1 VSTAYMLVEV
11 TYAGTVIRLSTDAID
26 ITDAAEG
33 VTYSYWPG
41 LEALTVSTALGFLQS
56 SAGML
61 SVPVQTTLPVS
72 VAVLHAAGHQLARSP
87 AEISIWTAGTDY
99 AERIILARGV
109 VSDPEWGEPAEP
121 VAFSVEDAA
130 TVNPS
135 TVPSSTEQVDGWTWP
150 DSVLTLATEDL
161 GVVYPRVYGHPGYIG
176 GWVAGSQGV
185 WASYIDGPQGYQ
197 LIVAG
202 HAVDTPY
209 IRLTTD
215 QQTTPVQFRVVQ
227 VQDARGQIVSLVPY
241 YADYPADTL
250 SDYVD
255 ADGQHVYG
263 LRATPEATAY
273 QPSTDAP
280 IQVYATWYDP
290 VDVTRGGLSPLAGDV
305 IIDMLRLSGMS
316 IDYGRMAA
324 AAGLL
329 TSYQFDCVVDSRVKP
344 LDWLQAQ
351 LLPLLPV
358 SVDRSGDGAS
368 LIVWRYDATYD
379 DVTAALDADADPL
392 IERATPISADSR
404 DIANRWTLRYRY
416 SVRTGQYTDSVHRGN
431 ATLIVDGATQ
441 RAEPDAYCIASQSR
455 YGIIER
461 TIDTACVYDETTAG
475 AILAWMARAYAFPR
489 RTVSYV
495 VPSAYKLTK
504 GQIVTLTDS
513 KVTISEQLCI
523 VSDLQIDGTGTDA
536 VTLLMVEDP
545 QRDAKIG

>member
-1 VSTAYMLVEV
+1 MLVEV
-11 TYAGTVIRLSTDAID
+11 TYAGTVVRLATDALD
-26 ITDAAEG
+26 IEDAASG
-33 VTYSYWPG
+33 DTYSYWPG
-41 LEALTVSTALGFLQS
+41 IEAITVSTALNFLQA
-56 SAGML
+56 SAGSL
-61 SVPVQTTLPVS
+61 SIPVQATFPVN
-72 VAVLHAAGHQLARSP
+72 VAALHAAGHQLARSP
-87 AEISIWTAGTDY
+87 VEVSIWTVGTDY
-99 AERIILARGV
+99 AERVILARGV

-135 TVPSSTEQVDGWTWP
+135 TVPSATEQVDGWTWP

-185 WASYIDGPQGYQ
+185 WASYIDGPDGYQ

-202 HAVDTPY
+202 HSVDTPY
-209 IRLTTD
+209 IRLQTD
-215 QQTTPVQFRVVQ
+215 QQTTPTQFRVVQ
-227 VQDARGQIVSLVPY
+227 LEDARGQLVSIVPY
-241 YADYPADTL
+241 YADYPTNTL

-255 ADGQHVYG
+255 ADGEHVYG
-263 LRATPEATAY
+263 LRSPSVTAF
-273 QPSTDAP
+273 QPTTDAP

-305 IIDMLRLSGMS
+305 IVDMLRLSGMA

-329 TSYQFDCVVDSRVKP
+329 TTYRFDCVVDSRVKP

-351 LLPLLPV
+351 VLPLLPV

-368 LIVWRYDATYD
+368 LIVWRYDATAQ
-379 DVTAALDADADPL
+379 DVTAVLDADADPM
-392 IERATPISADSR
+392 IERATPISADSSS
-404 DIANRWTLRYRY
+404 IANRWTLRYRY
-416 SVRTGQYTDSVHRGN
+416 SVRTGQYTDSVQRGN
-431 ATLIVDGATQ
+431 ETLTVNGATQ
-441 RAEPDAYCIASQSR
+441 RAEPDAYCLASQGR

-461 TIDTACVYDETTAG
+461 VVDSACIYDETTAG
-475 AILAWMARAYAFPR
+475 AVLAWMARAYAFPR

-495 VPSAYKLTK
+495 VPSAYQLHK
-504 GQIVTLTDS
+504 GQIVALTDS
-513 KVTISEQLCI
+513 KVTIADQLCI

-536 VTLLMVEDP
+536 VTLLMIEDP
-545 QRDAKIG
+545 QRDPKIG

>member
-1 VSTAYMLVEV
+1 MSAAYMLVEV
-11 TYAGTVIRLSTDAID
+11 NYAGQVIRLATDALD
-26 ITDAAEG
+26 IEDAATG
-33 VTYSYWPG
+33 NTYSYSPG
-41 LEALTVSTALGFLQS
+41 ITGLTVSTALNFLQA
-56 SAGML
+56 SAGTL
-61 SVPVQTTLPVS
+61 SIPVEATFPVS
-72 VAVLHAAGHQLARSP
+72 VAALHAAGHQLARCPVEVSV
-87 AEISIWTAGTDY
+87 WTDGTDY
-99 AERIILARGV
+99 AERVVLARGV

-135 TVPSSTEQVDGWTWP
+135 QVPSATEQVDGWTWA
-150 DSVLTLATEDL
+150 DSILTLATEDL
-161 GVVYPRVYGHPGYIG
+161 GVVYPRIYGHPGYIG
-176 GWVAGSQGV
+176 GWCAGSQGV

-215 QQTTPVQFRVVQ
+215 QQLTPTQFRVVQ
-227 VQDARGQIVSLVPY
+227 VQDSRGQVVSIVPY
-241 YADYPADTL
+241 YADYPTNTL

-263 LRATPEATAY
+263 LRSPSVTAF
-273 QPSTDAP
+273 QPTTDAP

-290 VDVTRGGLSPLAGDV
+290 VDSTRGGLSPLAGDV
-305 IIDMLRLSGMS
+305 IIDMLSLSGMT

-329 TSYQFDCVVDSRVKP
+329 TTYRFDCVVDSRVRP

-351 LLPLLPV
+351 ILPLLPV

-368 LIVWRYDATYD
+368 LIVWRYDATYQ
-379 DVTAALDADADPL
+379 DVSAVLDADADPL
-392 IERATPISADSR
+392 IERATPISTDSSS
-404 DIANRWTLRYRY
+404 IANRWTLRYRY
-416 SVRTGQYTDSVHRGN
+416 SVRTGQYTDSVQRGN
-431 ATLIVDGATQ
+431 ETVVVNGATQ
-441 RAEPDAYCIASQSR
+441 RAEPDAYCLASQGR

-461 TIDTACVYDETTAG
+461 VIDSACIYDETTAG

-495 VPSAYKLTK
+495 VPSAYKLYK
-504 GQIVTLTDS
+504 GQIVTLTDA
-513 KVTISEQLCI
+513 KVSFAEQLCI

-536 VTLLMVEDP
+536 VTLLMIEDP
-545 QRDAKIG
+545 QRDTKIG

>member
-1 VSTAYMLVEV
+1 MSTAYMLVEV
-11 TYAGTVIRLSTDAID
+11 TYAGTVIRLATDALD
-26 ITDAAEG
+26 IEDAATG
-33 VTYSYWPG
+33 DTYSYWPG
-41 LEALTVSTALGFLQS
+41 IEALTVSTALNFLQA
-56 SAGML
+56 SAGSL
-61 SVPVQTTLPVS
+61 SIPVQSTFPVN
-72 VAVLHAAGHQLARSP
+72 VAALHAAGHQLARSP
-87 AEISIWTAGTDY
+87 VEVSIWTAGTDY

-150 DSVLTLATEDL
+150 GSVLTLATEDL

-185 WASYIDGPQGYQ
+185 WASYVSGPDGYQ

-227 VQDARGQIVSLVPY
+227 VEDSRGQIVSLVPY
-241 YADYPADTL
+241 FADYPANTL

-273 QPSTDAP
+273 QPTTDAP

-305 IIDMLRLSGMS
+305 IMDMLKLSGMT

-329 TSYQFDCVVDSRVKP
+329 TTYRFDCTVDARVKP

-351 LLPLLPV
+351 VLPLLPV

-368 LIVWRYDATYD
+368 LIVWRYDATAD
-379 DVTAALDADADPL
+379 DVTAVLDADADPL
-392 IERATPISADSR
+392 IERATNISADSSS
-404 DIANRWTLRYRY
+404 IANRWTLRYRY
-416 SVRTGQYTDSVHRGN
+416 SVRTGQYTDAVYRGN
-431 ATLIVDGATQ
+431 AEVVVDGATQ
-441 RAEPDAYCIASQSR
+441 RAEPDAYCIASQGR

-461 TIDTACVYDETTAG
+461 VIDTACVYDETTAG

-489 RTVSYV
+489 RSVSYV
-495 VPSAYKLTK
+495 VPSAYGLYK
-504 GQIVTLTDS
+504 GQIVTLTDA
-513 KVTISEQLCI
+513 KVSISAQLCI
-523 VSDLQIDGTGTDA
+523 VSDLQIDGTGIDA
-536 VTLLMVEDP
+536 VTLLMIEDP
-545 QRDAKIG
+545 QRDPKVG

>member
-1 VSTAYMLVEV
+1 MLVEV
-11 TYAGTVIRLSTDAID
+11 TYAGTVVRLATDALD
-26 ITDAAEG
+26 IEDAASG
-33 VTYSYWPG
+33 DTYSYWPG
-41 LEALTVSTALGFLQS
+41 IEALTVSTALNFLQA
-56 SAGML
+56 SAGSL
-61 SVPVQTTLPVS
+61 SIPVQATFPVN
-72 VAVLHAAGHQLARSP
+72 VAALHAAGHQLARSP
-87 AEISIWTAGTDY
+87 VEVSIWTVGTDY
-99 AERIILARGV
+99 AERVILARGV

-135 TVPSSTEQVDGWTWP
+135 TVPSATEQVDGWTWP

-185 WASYIDGPQGYQ
+185 WASYIDGPDGYQ

-202 HAVDTPY
+202 HSVDTPY
-209 IRLTTD
+209 IRLQTD
-215 QQTTPVQFRVVQ
+215 QQTTPTQFRVVQ
-227 VQDARGQIVSLVPY
+227 LEDARGQLVSIVPY
-241 YADYPADTL
+241 YADYPTNTL

-255 ADGQHVYG
+255 ADGEHVYG
-263 LRATPEATAY
+263 LRSPSVTAF
-273 QPSTDAP
+273 QPTTDAP

-305 IIDMLRLSGMS
+305 IVDMLRLSGMA

-329 TSYQFDCVVDSRVKP
+329 TTYRFDCVVDSRVKP

-351 LLPLLPV
+351 VLPLLPV

-368 LIVWRYDATYD
+368 LIVWRYDATAQ
-379 DVTAALDADADPL
+379 DVTAVLDADADPM
-392 IERATPISADSR
+392 IERATPISADSSS
-404 DIANRWTLRYRY
+404 IANRWTLRYRY
-416 SVRTGQYTDSVHRGN
+416 SVRTGQYTDSVQRGN
-431 ATLIVDGATQ
+431 ETLTVNGATQ
-441 RAEPDAYCIASQSR
+441 RAEPDAYCLASQGR

-461 TIDTACVYDETTAG
+461 VVDSACIYDETTAG
-475 AILAWMARAYAFPR
+475 AVLAWMARAYAFPR

-495 VPSAYKLTK
+495 VPSAYQLHK
-504 GQIVTLTDS
+504 GQIVALTDS
-513 KVTISEQLCI
+513 KVTIADQLCI

-536 VTLLMVEDP
+536 VTLLMIEDP
-545 QRDAKIG
+545 QRDPKIG